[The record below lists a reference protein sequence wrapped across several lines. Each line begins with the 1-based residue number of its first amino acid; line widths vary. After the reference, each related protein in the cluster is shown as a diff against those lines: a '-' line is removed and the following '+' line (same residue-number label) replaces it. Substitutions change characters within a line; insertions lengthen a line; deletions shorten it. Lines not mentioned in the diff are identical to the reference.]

1 MAACGFW
8 FRVSYTDQ
16 TFQPSSISEILP
28 FTLDYEDFFLI
39 MFLLLKWKYSSLGIN
54 LGGKEQSRPELGRDR
69 MIRGPEI
76 NSLISFKDRLLDV
89 SPCCGPTPT
98 YELKSQADLTNQLYL
113 SVVPTKKMAM
123 EFALKAKKNQTLRNF
138 LEIASPSIKGSL
150 GKAAQHAG

>member
-1 MAACGFW
+1 MCLLAA
-8 FRVSYTDQ
+8 
-16 TFQPSSISEILP
+16 
-28 FTLDYEDFFLI
+28 
-39 MFLLLKWKYSSLGIN
+39 
-54 LGGKEQSRPELGRDR
+54 
-69 MIRGPEI
+69 
-76 NSLISFKDRLLDV
+76 
-89 SPCCGPTPT
+89 GPTPT